1 MSDGGTMDLRVLKT
15 NELIRNTFLELL
27 AQKEFTEISVKE
39 ITVKARINRS
49 TFYKHYEDK
58 YLLRD
63 SIIDHMLEE
72 FIAYMDVN
80 FLVADSMTSEKHRE
94 ALKRCLKYFQS
105 EKQNYQLLWSSVM
118 LGRNVFDE
126 MVEAGAAYMKQCIM
140 DHPGIS
146 PLRKERGDWYG
157 YLLINN
163 LLVSVRWWL
172 RNDERV
178 SLDEMTDQILEHME
192 KGAIPTLLENV

>member
-1 MSDGGTMDLRVLKT
+1 MLDGRTMDLRVLKT

-105 EKQNYQLLWSSVM
+105 EKQNYQLLWNSVM

-126 MVEAGAAYMKQCIM
+126 MVEAGAAYMKQCIV

>member
-1 MSDGGTMDLRVLKT
+1 MDLRVLKT

-105 EKQNYQLLWSSVM
+105 EKQNYQLLWNSVM

-126 MVEAGAAYMKQCIM
+126 MVEAGAAYMKQCIV

>member
-1 MSDGGTMDLRVLKT
+1 M
-15 NELIRNTFLELL
+15 L

-105 EKQNYQLLWSSVM
+105 EKQNYQLLWNSVM

-126 MVEAGAAYMKQCIM
+126 MVEAGAAYMKQCIV

>member
-1 MSDGGTMDLRVLKT
+1 MDLRVLKT

>member
-1 MSDGGTMDLRVLKT
+1 MDLRVLKT

-105 EKQNYQLLWSSVM
+105 EKQNYQLLWNSVM

-126 MVEAGAAYMKQCIM
+126 MVEAGAAYMKQCIL

>member
-1 MSDGGTMDLRVLKT
+1 MDLRVLKT

-63 SIIDHMLEE
+63 SIVDHMLEE

>member
-1 MSDGGTMDLRVLKT
+1 MDLRVLKT

-80 FLVADSMTSEKHRE
+80 FLVRT
-94 ALKRCLKYFQS
+94 
-105 EKQNYQLLWSSVM
+105 V
-118 LGRNVFDE
+118 
-126 MVEAGAAYMKQCIM
+126 
-140 DHPGIS
+140 
-146 PLRKERGDWYG
+146 
-157 YLLINN
+157 
-163 LLVSVRWWL
+163 
-172 RNDERV
+172 
-178 SLDEMTDQILEHME
+178 
-192 KGAIPTLLENV
+192 

>member
-1 MSDGGTMDLRVLKT
+1 MDLRVLKT

-118 LGRNVFDE
+118 FGRNVFDE

>member
-1 MSDGGTMDLRVLKT
+1 
-15 NELIRNTFLELL
+15 
-27 AQKEFTEISVKE
+27 
-39 ITVKARINRS
+39 
-49 TFYKHYEDK
+49 
-58 YLLRD
+58 
-63 SIIDHMLEE
+63 
-72 FIAYMDVN
+72 
-80 FLVADSMTSEKHRE
+80 MTSEKHRE

>member
-1 MSDGGTMDLRVLKT
+1 MDLRVLKT

-157 YLLINN
+157 YLRINN

>member
-1 MSDGGTMDLRVLKT
+1 
-15 NELIRNTFLELL
+15 
-27 AQKEFTEISVKE
+27 
-39 ITVKARINRS
+39 
-49 TFYKHYEDK
+49 
-58 YLLRD
+58 
-63 SIIDHMLEE
+63 MLEE

-146 PLRKERGDWYG
+146 PLQERKRG
-157 YLLINN
+157 
-163 LLVSVRWWL
+163 LVWISAH
-172 RNDERV
+172 
-178 SLDEMTDQILEHME
+178 Q
-192 KGAIPTLLENV
+192 

>member
-1 MSDGGTMDLRVLKT
+1 MDLRVLKT

-126 MVEAGAAYMKQCIM
+126 MVEAGAAYMKQCIV

>member
-1 MSDGGTMDLRVLKT
+1 MDLRVLKT

-105 EKQNYQLLWSSVM
+105 EKQNYQLLWNSVM

-126 MVEAGAAYMKQCIM
+126 MVEAGAAYMKRCIV

>member
-1 MSDGGTMDLRVLKT
+1 MDLRVLKT

-192 KGAIPTLLENV
+192 KGAIPTLLEIV